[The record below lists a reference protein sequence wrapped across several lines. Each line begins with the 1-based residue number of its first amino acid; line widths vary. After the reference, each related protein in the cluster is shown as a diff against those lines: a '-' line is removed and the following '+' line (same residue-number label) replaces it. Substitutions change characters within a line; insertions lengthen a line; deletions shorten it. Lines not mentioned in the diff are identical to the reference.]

1 MTPASKTKTKIQAAV
16 TGVLGL
22 FAIYLI
28 ITEPGNSDKIKWA
41 YSIIGIIIGYWL
53 K

>member
-1 MTPASKTKTKIQAAV
+1 MTPASKTKIKVQIAV
-16 TGVLGL
+16 TAILGL

-28 ITEPGNSDKIKWA
+28 VTEPENSDKIKWA
-41 YSIIGIIIGYWL
+41 FSIIGIIIGYWL